1 MKRNVIAV
9 DLGASSGRII
19 SSSLENGKLE
29 LKEQFR
35 FSNQPINITNSLYWD
50 YLKIFQE
57 IKYGLA
63 IAQRDLEKIESLSVD
78 TWGVDYGF
86 VGHDGNLLATP
97 HSYRDTRTKKYEKTL
112 HELMDPKKM
121 FDLSGVQP
129 DLINS
134 NYQLFADMN
143 LHPYLNDEISHI
155 MFMPNLVEYF
165 FSGKISNEFTIAS
178 TSGLLDGQTRE
189 LSTEILNKLGL
200 KKEWF
205 GEISRGGKVLGKL
218 LPAIAQ
224 EMHLDPDI
232 QIINGIGHYTGSA
245 VHSLPMTSS
254 ESKNAAFL
262 SCGTWSIMGQPT
274 ESPVITSDAYEAGL
288 TNEGCVDGSNRL
300 LKNITGLWI
309 VQELQKEWSFKGE
322 MVEFGEMVKQAQNA
336 DHIGSYIDPNDPCF
350 SEPSDMEERI
360 IEFLKKTNQRLP
372 ESRGELLLIVFESLA
387 LSYRQTIIELQKA
400 TGKTIDT
407 IYMFGGGTKNSLL
420 VQLTADFCQTNVQIG
435 PAEASV
441 LGNVLSQY
449 ETLGVIKN
457 ESERIEIL
465 NNSFESKC
473 VTPQKLDSINLDE
486 RAKQFEEML
495 QTKFEVE

>member
-1 MKRNVIAV
+1 MKHNVIAV

-19 SSSLENGKLE
+19 SSTLEDEKLE

-63 IAQRDLEKIESLSVD
+63 IAQRDLEKIQSLSVD

-97 HSYRDTRTKKYEKTL
+97 HSYRDTRVKKYEDDL
-112 HELMDPKKM
+112 HEISTPREM
-121 FDLSGVQP
+121 FNETGVQP
-129 DLINS
+129 SLINS
-134 NYQLFADMN
+134 NYQLFADMK
-143 LHPYLNDEISHI
+143 LHPYLQDEISHI

-165 FSGKISNEFTIAS
+165 FSGKVSNEFTIAS
-178 TSGLLDGQTRE
+178 TSGLLDGKSRE
-189 LSTEILNKLGL
+189 LSTETLDQLGL

-205 GEISRGGKVLGKL
+205 GDISKGGKVLGNI
-218 LPAIAQ
+218 LPAIAT

-232 QIINGIGHYTGSA
+232 QIINGIGHDTGAA
-245 VHSLPMTSS
+245 VYSLPMKKD
-254 ESKNAAFL
+254 EAKNSAFI
-262 SCGTWSIMGQPT
+262 SCGTWSIVGQQT
-274 ESPVITSDAYEAGL
+274 DEPVITSDAYEAGL
-288 TNEGCVDGSNRL
+288 TNEGCIDGSNRL

-322 MVEFGEMVKQAQNA
+322 MVEFGEMVKEAEQAN
-336 DHIGSYIDPNDPCF
+336 HIGSYINPNAACF

-360 IEFLKKTNQRLP
+360 IEFLKQTNQTLP
-372 ESRGELLLIVFESLA
+372 ETRGELLLIVFESLA
-387 LSYRQTIIELQKA
+387 LSYHQTIVELEKA
-400 TGKTIDT
+400 TNESIDT

-420 VQLTADFCQTNVQIG
+420 VQLTANFCQTNVVIG
-435 PAEASV
+435 PTEASV

-449 ETLGVIKN
+449 KTLGLIKN
-457 ESERIEIL
+457 EDDRINIL

-473 VTPQKLDSINLDE
+473 VTPQNLNSINLDE
-486 RAKQFEEML
+486 RTRDFENIL
-495 QTKFEVE
+495 HNYEVE

>member
-1 MKRNVIAV
+1 MKHNVIAV

-63 IAQRDLEKIESLSVD
+63 IAQRDLEKIDSLSVD

-86 VGHDGNLLATP
+86 VGNDGNMLATP
-97 HSYRDTRTKKYEKTL
+97 HSYRDTRTKKYSDAL
-112 HELMDPKKM
+112 HEKVSPQEM
-121 FDLSGVQP
+121 FEQSGIQP

-143 LHPYLNDEISHI
+143 LHPYLKNEVSHI

-165 FSGKISNEFTIAS
+165 FSGIESNEYTIAS
-178 TSGLLDGQTRE
+178 TSGLLDGETRE
-189 LSTEILNKLGL
+189 LSTEVLDQLGL

-205 GEISRGGKVLGKL
+205 GEISKGGKVLGKI
-218 LPAIAQ
+218 LPEISK

-232 QIINGIGHYTGSA
+232 QVINGIGHDTGAA
-245 VHSLPMTSS
+245 VYSLPMTGS
-254 ESKNAAFL
+254 ERKNAAFI
-262 SCGTWSIMGQPT
+262 SCGTWSIVGQQT
-274 ESPVITSDAYEAGL
+274 ASPVISSDAFEAGL
-288 TNEGCVDGSNRL
+288 TNEGCFDGSNRL

-322 MVEFGEMVKQAQNA
+322 MVEFGEMVKQAENA
-336 DHIGSYIDPNDPCF
+336 EHIGSYINPNAACF

-372 ESRGELLLIVFESLA
+372 QSRGELLLIVFESLA
-387 LSYRQTIIELQKA
+387 LSYHQTIIELEKA
-400 TGKTIDT
+400 TNESIDT

-420 VQLTADFCQTNVQIG
+420 VQLTADFCQTNVVIG
-435 PAEASV
+435 PTEASV

-449 ETLGVIKN
+449 KTLGLIKD
-457 ESERIEIL
+457 EDERIDIL

-473 VTPQKLDSINLDE
+473 VTPQKLNSINLDE
-486 RAKQFEEML
+486 RSRDFEKIL
-495 QTKFEVE
+495 HDYEVE